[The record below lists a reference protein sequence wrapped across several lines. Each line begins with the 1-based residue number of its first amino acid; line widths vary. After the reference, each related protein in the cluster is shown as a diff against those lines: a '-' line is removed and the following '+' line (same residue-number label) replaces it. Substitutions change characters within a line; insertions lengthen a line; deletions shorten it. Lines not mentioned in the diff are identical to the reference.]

1 MTKRAAAASEQL
13 RAWAGLDQATAHEA
27 DHASAT
33 MRQIVSIRMPDAL
46 LERVDAVANARG
58 VTPSGLMRS
67 LISAGLDRPMVG
79 AGEQQEIAA
88 ELAALRRKVDEIAE
102 RLGPSGDAAPGRA
115 SA

>member
-13 RAWAGLDQATAHEA
+13 SAWAGLDQATAREP
-27 DHASAT
+27 DRASAT

-46 LERVDAVANARG
+46 LERVDAVASARG

-67 LISAGLDRPMVG
+67 LIAAGLDCSTVA

-88 ELAALRRKVDEIAE
+88 ELAALRRKVDEIAQ
-102 RLGPSGDAAPGRA
+102 RLGPGGDAAPGRG

>member
-13 RAWAGLDQATAHEA
+13 SAWAGLDRATAHEP
-27 DHASAT
+27 DRASAT

-58 VTPSGLMRS
+58 ITPSGLMRS
-67 LISAGLDRPMVG
+67 LISAGLDRSTVA

-88 ELAALRRKVDEIAE
+88 ELAALRRKVDEIAQ
-102 RLGPSGDAAPGRA
+102 RLGPGGDAAPGRG